1 MTEHTFCVGQ
11 FSDTFRPI
19 MDGVGLCVENY
30 TRRLQ
35 QKYATAVVVAP
46 AVPGF
51 VDSEPYVVER
61 YRSLAFPPMKPY
73 RIGIPWLDP
82 RFMRRLRRTRFDL
95 VHAHTPF
102 VAGSLALQV
111 ARRQGIP
118 IAATF
123 HSKYR
128 EDFLKVLSS
137 PRLADIAAHRTVAFF
152 HRVDQVWVPNR
163 ATAVTLRDYG
173 FYGPVEVVGNGTEL
187 EAPTDAEL
195 ARWREV
201 AQNELPLHSGE
212 PLYLFV
218 GQHRWEKNVRLI
230 IEALALLQ
238 QRGRRFQMLFVGA
251 GYAAHEMQ
259 QLVRRRGLAKRVRF
273 LGLIT
278 DRSRLK
284 PLYARANL
292 FLFPSLYDNAPLVM
306 REAAAFSCP
315 AVLVTGS
322 SAAEDTVHGANAFL
336 IENSAQSLCDLLAE
350 LADNPEKLARAGRGA
365 RETIYRHWDSVVD
378 EVYQRYRG
386 LAGRHGNPSSA
397 RLDRSR
403 RARQFA

>member
-1 MTEHTFCVGQ
+1 MTEHTFCIGQ

-30 TRRLQ
+30 ARRLHR
-35 QKYATAVVVAP
+35 KYATAVVVAP

-82 RFMRRLRRTRFDL
+82 RFVRRLQRTKFDL

-111 ARRQGIP
+111 ARRRGIP

-152 HRVDQVWVPNR
+152 RKVDQVWVPNR

-195 ARWREV
+195 AMWREV
-201 AQNELPLHSGE
+201 AQNELALHGDE

-315 AVLVTGS
+315 AVLVAGS
-322 SAAEDTVHGANAFL
+322 SAAEDTVHGVNAFL
-336 IENSAQSLCDLLAE
+336 IENNAQSLCDLLAE
-350 LADNPEKLARAGRGA
+350 LADTPEKLARAGRGA
-365 RETIYRHWDSVVD
+365 RETIYRHWDHVVD

-386 LAGRHGNPSSA
+386 LAGRHTNPSA
-397 RLDRSR
+397 ADR
-403 RARQFA
+403 